1 MNFVGKI
8 LLYYFAVIAKVE
20 SDVPVD
26 VLSFRITGCTSRVRI
41 PRAYGHIRA
50 QTASIGDGSGS
61 HGRLSRVLVRVRW

>member
-1 MNFVGKI
+1 MYFVGEI

-26 VLSFRITGCTSRVRI
+26 VLSFRIAGCTSRVRI

-50 QTASIGDGSGS
+50 QTACIGDGSGS
-61 HGRLSRVLVRVRW
+61 HGRLSRVLVIVR

>member
-8 LLYYFAVIAKVE
+8 LLYYFAVISKVK

-26 VLSFRITGCTSRVRI
+26 VLSFCIAGCTSRVRI

-50 QTASIGDGSGS
+50 QTACIGDGSGI
-61 HGRLSRVLVRVRW
+61 HGRLSFVAVIVR